1 MKTFLS
7 AQDIQAMAD
16 HGKTE
21 VHLDENTIL
30 TDLARDEARRLGIQL
45 VTGGSAPQSK
55 RQVRPTA
62 APARPLGA
70 KPKGCQHGGR
80 PPSRAGTASARGT
93 DTMVSELVDLVKKL

>member
-7 AQDIQAMAD
+7 AQDIQAMAGQ
-16 HGKTE
+16 GKTE

-45 VTGGSAPQSK
+45 ITDKSTPPSQ
-55 RQVRPTA
+55 RQVRSMA
-62 APARPLGA
+62 APARPLGT

-80 PPSRAGTASARGT
+80 SPSRTGTAPARGT
-93 DTMVSELVDLVKKL
+93 DAMVSELVDLVKKL